1 MRGVR
6 SAASIIAL
14 AAWATSA
21 TAAPYHLPGRGE
33 DFRPPPPASLPAGYD
48 PYRPPVPDRMP
59 DVYADGR
66 PYWFPTPMPAHRG
79 SKRPPDMSYSHCG
92 RWSSALAILAAPARR
107 NGNSLAIPLPLRTQ
121 LNSRL
126 TYKSLTAHAGE
137 VFGRAEHGT
146 GLFLKG
152 FAGGG
157 VIPGGTLQDEQYG
170 Q

>member
-1 MRGVR
+1 VKTFDLRRPQVCQLATTRIGR
-6 SAASIIAL
+6 QSPIACL
-14 AAWATSA
+14 T
-21 TAAPYHLPGRGE
+21 
-33 DFRPPPPASLPAGYD
+33 F
-48 PYRPPVPDRMP
+48 
-59 DVYADGR
+59 
-66 PYWFPTPMPAHRG
+66 TPMEGRIGSRHRSPAHRG